1 MHNKFLKLVL
11 SCSLLI
17 FHSSIFAQSYEYFTD
32 YPTIR
37 SNISTREN
45 IGWIIRRVKVTDQEL
60 TVLFQVSVSSGYA
73 LKSPFEG
80 MSSLMYLGE
89 WNDDVRNLIKQDWN
103 NYYSYNAQSFWTKIR
118 LGSPQANWV
127 IKAQSPSIYVSN
139 NVASY
144 WNFFSQFYTVK
155 DTRTNNDLLI
165 EVVFPPVSRGIEEIT
180 IVDYFNGN
188 RFEGIQIENPVK
200 KGIQTG
206 FTENSLKQHW
216 NQNGIDEIE
225 GIYDEIGYDKYKLA
239 LKKEG
244 DENYNLIYLSGGSS
258 SWAVG
263 EVKAVI
269 TRTATPSM
277 FKVLWYMGD
286 KSENNGVYAMF
297 EQGSFKLLGLNENE
311 TIFLKLFPSVSGSG
325 GVSGTGTGFAL
336 NSLGYIV
343 TNYHVVEN
351 SKSINVKGINGNF
364 ETKYKA
370 EVVITDKKNDLAI
383 IKITDIN
390 FTSLNI
396 PPYTFSNVTSNV
408 ASKCYA
414 LGYPMTQIMGNEI
427 KFTDGTISS
436 KTGYQGDVST
446 YQISVPIQP
455 GNSGGPLFAQDGKV
469 IGITNAKIPGAENV
483 SYAIKTSNLI
493 QLIELMPT
501 PIKLPAINK
510 LVGLT
515 VSQQYEKV
523 KNFVYLIEVE

>member
-1 MHNKFLKLVL
+1 MYNKFLRTLY
-11 SCSLLI
+11 LLCFLI
-17 FHSSIFAQSYEYFTD
+17 IHTSISAQSYEYFTEFPKVRNNMS
-32 YPTIR
+32 YH
-37 SNISTREN
+37 NN
-45 IGWIIRRVKVTDQEL
+45 IGWSIRRVKVTANEI
-60 TVLFQVSVSSGYA
+60 TVLFQVDVAQGYE
-73 LKSPFEG
+73 LKSQIVG
-80 MSSLMYLGE
+80 MSSLMIIDE
-89 WNDDVRNLIKQDWN
+89 WNADARNLIYQGWIN
-103 NYYSYNAQSFWTKIR
+103 HYPNNAQSFWTKVR
-118 LGSPQANWV
+118 MGTPQANWV
-127 IKAQSPSIYVSN
+127 IKAQIPTIYNGSFEYT
-139 NVASY
+139 Y
-144 WNFFSQFYTVK
+144 WSSFSELYTIQNIDK
-155 DTRTNNDLLI
+155 NDFSLI

-188 RFEGIQIENPVK
+188 RFEGIQIENPAK

-206 FTENSLKQHW
+206 YTENSLKQHW
-216 NQNGIDEIE
+216 KQNGMDEIE
-225 GIYDEIGYDKYKLA
+225 GVYDQIGSEKYTLA

-244 DENYNLIYLSGGSS
+244 EENYNLIYLSGGN
-258 SWAVG
+258 VG
-263 EVKAVI
+263 WEIGELKAVL

-286 KSENNGVYAMF
+286 KSENNSIYAIF
-297 EQGSFKLLGLNENE
+297 EKGSFKLLGLHENE
-311 TIFLKLFPSVSGSG
+311 TMFLKLYPSASGNGS
-325 GVSGTGTGFAL
+325 VSGTGTGFAL

-343 TNYHVVEN
+343 TNYHVIEN
-351 SKSINVKGINGNF
+351 AKSIKIKGINGNF

-370 EVVITDKKNDLAI
+370 EVVITDKKNDIAI

-396 PPYTFSNVTSNV
+396 PPYTFSNTTSNV

-414 LGYPMTQIMGNEI
+414 LGYPMTQVMGNEI

-455 GNSGGPLFAQDGKV
+455 GNSGGPLFSADGKV

-501 PIKLPAINK
+501 PIKLPVTNK

-515 VSQQYEKV
+515 MSQQYEKV
-523 KNFVYLIEVE
+523 KKFVYIIEVE